1 MPRRRRVSPSKVWPS
16 KNALIGMRG
25 SNDPR
30 RSPTPRAAFLL
41 TETIL
46 PYSSRDDATEKTSV
60 RCRISIGW
68 EQVVSDLSKRR
79 GAVACPRCKAP
90 MEEVVTIAPAQGDPG
105 PLRHEHP
112 DAASGCGRLKMKNPG
127 GAGGKTRGR

>member
-1 MPRRRRVSPSKVWPS
+1 MPRRRRVAPTKVWPS

-46 PYSSRDDATEKTSV
+46 PYISRDDATEKTSV
-60 RCRISIGW
+60 RCRSSIAW
-68 EQVVSDLSKRR
+68 KQVVSDLSKRR
-79 GAVACPRCKAP
+79 GAVACPRRKAP

-105 PLRHEHP
+105 LIAYECPSCGYVTSILTPPRG
-112 DAASGCGRLKMKNPG
+112 AAGSR
-127 GAGGKTRGR
+127 